1 MLAAFKVWSSPT
13 KEDES
18 EEDKSEDESE
28 DESVTRCLPP
38 NETGITLDGAAF
50 RPPHEPNV
58 DAGGAW
64 DLTDEPECPV
74 CLEPWGVDDGAEL
87 KFQGTPT
94 SCSMAWSLTLIATQV
109 DEGSSICA
117 RCLRHLCPTCA
128 PQLDGRCPLCRGTFP
143 DADERMVLL
152 ENHVAS
158 GKRLAM
164 TCLGECY
171 LYGHVG
177 CPQDASKALPL
188 LQRAAELGES
198 DALAYMGAAFMES
211 WAVSRDAAKGV
222 AYLRLAARHDHAD
235 ALNDLGAALAS
246 GVGALVDRA
255 AAARLFKRAAE
266 RGHSRAAANL
276 ADLAA

>member
-1 MLAAFKVWSSPT
+1 M
-13 KEDES
+13 
-18 EEDKSEDESE
+18 
-28 DESVTRCLPP
+28 
-38 NETGITLDGAAF
+38 G
-50 RPPHEPNV
+50 
-58 DAGGAW
+58 
-64 DLTDEPECPV
+64 
-74 CLEPWGVDDGAEL
+74 
-87 KFQGTPT
+87 
-94 SCSMAWSLTLIATQV
+94 V

-198 DALAYMGAAFMES
+198 DALAYMGAAFMEC
-211 WAVSRDAAKGV
+211 WAVPRDAAKGV
-222 AYLRLAARHDHAD
+222 AYLRLAARYDHAD
-235 ALNDLGAALAS
+235 C
-246 GVGALVDRA
+246 R
-255 AAARLFKRAAE
+255 RPTI
-266 RGHSRAAANL
+266 
-276 ADLAA
+276 